1 LEGEGVS
8 KAEEAGAS
16 RPGARGRAALTPFEA
31 ALTPFEAALT
41 PFEAALTPFE
51 AALTP
56 LSIQGKIRRVRNGLR
71 RLLRIPTF
79 AAAEA
84 VAAGAVLRVVLGELL
99 RAGRSTLR
107 RLTGDLMR
115 RERPL
120 RIAVDIRPFY
130 EPLTGVGW
138 YLYEILQGIAADPGV
153 EIVAWGDARITDD
166 GPHLH
171 AELPPD
177 TVCRTFDLRGLPP
190 SRIARPL
197 TAAAYVL
204 LMKLDRPD
212 VVFGANFFLPRLM
225 DAVAGRRVVTVHDL
239 TYRKHP
245 ELLQKET
252 LENLERQMAR
262 ELLRADVV
270 ICVSESTRR
279 DLLDEYEIDPS
290 RAITVHNGIRP
301 QPASGTCSTP
311 LPARYI
317 LFVSTIEPRKN
328 LGVLLD
334 AFERLRAGELY
345 QGDLVIVGRVGWKSE
360 QTMKRI
366 RTSRWRKAIHHL
378 DYVPRED
385 LGEIYRRAEIF
396 VLPSR
401 YEGFGLPVLEAMS
414 HGTAVI
420 TTTSSSLPEVAGDA
434 ALLFDPDD
442 AAALADAID
451 RIATDRELRERMV
464 KKGLDRVNRFGWDR
478 AADETLAVLRKVAH
492 R

>member
-1 LEGEGVS
+1 VREAIRNLLGAPIRVSGE
-8 KAEEAGAS
+8 
-16 RPGARGRAALTPFEA
+16 
-31 ALTPFEAALT
+31 
-41 PFEAALTPFE
+41 
-51 AALTP
+51 
-56 LSIQGKIRRVRNGLR
+56 
-71 RLLRIPTF
+71 
-79 AAAEA
+79 
-84 VAAGAVLRVVLGELL
+84 VAATAAVLRVVVRELV
-99 RAGRSTLR
+99 RAGQSGFR
-107 RLTGDLMR
+107 RLLDDLMR
-115 RERPL
+115 RPRPL
-120 RIAVDIRPFY
+120 RVAVDIRPFY

-138 YLYEILQGIAADPGV
+138 YLYEILHGIAADPDV
-153 EIVAWGDARITDD
+153 EIIAWGDARITGD

-171 AELPPD
+171 AELPSG
-177 TVCRTFDLRGLPP
+177 TIHRTFDLRGLPP
-190 SRIARPL
+190 SRFARPL

-204 LMKLDRPD
+204 LMKLDRAD

-225 DAVAGRRVVTVHDL
+225 DAIAGKRVVTVHDL

-245 ELLQKET
+245 ELLQQET
-252 LENLERQMAR
+252 LENLERQMER
-262 ELLRADVV
+262 ELLRAEVV

-279 DLLDEYEIDPS
+279 DLLAEYEIDPS

-301 QPASGTCSTP
+301 QPASGVCATR
-311 LPARYI
+311 LPETYI

-328 LGVLLD
+328 LDVLLD
-334 AFERLRAGELY
+334 AFEYLRSNELY

-360 QTMKRI
+360 PTMKRI
-366 RTSRWRKAIHHL
+366 RTSRWRDAIHHL

-385 LGEIYRRAEIF
+385 LGEIYRRAGIF

-442 AAALADAID
+442 AAGLAEAIA
-451 RIATDRELRERMV
+451 RLSSDRELRERMV
-464 KKGLDRVNRFGWDR
+464 EKGFDRVSRFGWDR
-478 AADETLAVLRKVAH
+478 AARETLDVLRKVAQ

>member
-1 LEGEGVS
+1 MGVGPPGPI
-8 KAEEAGAS
+8 AGGVPATAAREAAVPQGPDTAGTPS
-16 RPGARGRAALTPFEA
+16 GIGRGRPTPAQRCNRGNIPGVREVVRNLLRAALRVTGEVA
-31 ALTPFEAALT
+31 AAAAVL
-41 PFEAALTPFE
+41 
-51 AALTP
+51 
-56 LSIQGKIRRVRNGLR
+56 RVVVRELFRGGRSGLR
-71 RLLRIPTF
+71 RLLD
-79 AAAEA
+79 
-84 VAAGAVLRVVLGELL
+84 
-99 RAGRSTLR
+99 
-107 RLTGDLMR
+107 DLMR
-115 RERPL
+115 RPRPL

-138 YLYEILQGIAADPGV
+138 YLYEILHGIAADPGV
-153 EIVAWGDARITDD
+153 EIVAWGDARVTEY
-166 GPHLH
+166 GPQLH
-171 AELPPD
+171 AELPPG
-177 TVCRTFDLRGLPP
+177 TVYRTFDLRGLPP
-190 SRIARPL
+190 SRIARPV

-225 DAVAGRRVVTVHDL
+225 DAIAGKRVVTVHDL

-245 ELLQKET
+245 ELLQQET
-252 LENLERQMAR
+252 LENLERQMER

-290 RAITVHNGIRP
+290 RAITVHNGIRR
-301 QPASGTCSTP
+301 QPASGVCGTP
-311 LPARYI
+311 LPQRYL

-328 LGVLLD
+328 LDVLLD
-334 AFERLRAGELY
+334 SFEQLRANDLY
-345 QGDLVIVGRVGWKSE
+345 HGDLVIVGRVGWKSE
-360 QTMKRI
+360 ETMKRI
-366 RTSRWRKAIHHL
+366 RTSRWREAIHHL

-414 HGTAVI
+414 HGTPVV

-442 AAALADAID
+442 AAALADAIA
-451 RIATDRELRERMV
+451 RLSSDRELRERMV
-464 KKGLDRVNRFGWDR
+464 QKGLDRVNRFGWDR
-478 AADETLAVLRKVAH
+478 AADETLEVLRKVALT
-492 R
+492 